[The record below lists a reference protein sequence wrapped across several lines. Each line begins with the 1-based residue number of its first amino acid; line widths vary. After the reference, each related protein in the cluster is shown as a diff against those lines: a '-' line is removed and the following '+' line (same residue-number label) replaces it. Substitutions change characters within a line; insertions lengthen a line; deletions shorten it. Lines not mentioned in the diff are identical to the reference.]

1 MYNQKTIF
9 HLPGLFRYPGLYE
22 ALLKNWRENPETFKD
37 NVVIGSVYDSPTCV
51 WNGGRLVLQNQPGES
66 DLRMLKDMMESVGV
80 PVRFTFTNCL
90 LEEKHTYDTYGN
102 LLLEIFNNGNN
113 EVICNSEV
121 LENYIR
127 SKYGNDYKYISSTTK
142 RLGKSHL
149 KQKDEIQKDYHLI
162 VLDYD
167 FNRDMKFLK
176 GIENKEKCEIL
187 CNAVCAPKCP
197 HREEHYRLISE
208 KQLAFDFP
216 QENWC
221 EFGIVDSLFCSKQRK
236 SFISPEDINEIYLP
250 MGFNNFKL
258 EGRTAPATD
267 LIEVLLYYLI
277 KDEYKEEIRYHLQR
291 LLYD

>member
-90 LEEKHTYDTYGN
+90 LEEKHIYDTYGN

-127 SKYGNDYKYISSTTK
+127 SKYGNNYKYISSTTK
-142 RLGKSHL
+142 RLGKSHS